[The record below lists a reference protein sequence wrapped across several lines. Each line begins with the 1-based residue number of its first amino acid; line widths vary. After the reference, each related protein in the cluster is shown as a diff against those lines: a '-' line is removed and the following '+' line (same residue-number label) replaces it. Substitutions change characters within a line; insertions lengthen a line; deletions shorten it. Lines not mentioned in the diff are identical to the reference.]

1 MYDLVIVGSGPAGLS
16 AAVYAKRACL
26 DLLVLEKEMMAGGQI
41 VYTEEVDNY
50 LGFPGTSGFDLAQQ
64 FEKHARELDVPF
76 AEGEVTGVEKT
87 EEGWQVKALRQKVS
101 FLQVELCTASSE
113 YRGKRSWPGQGYL
126 IVHPATGLFSRIK
139 WLRSLVAEM

>member
-64 FEKHARELDVPF
+64 FENN
-76 AEGEVTGVEKT
+76 
-87 EEGWQVKALRQKVS
+87 WNQVKALRQKVS

-126 IVHPATGLFSRIK
+126 IVQPATGLFSRIK